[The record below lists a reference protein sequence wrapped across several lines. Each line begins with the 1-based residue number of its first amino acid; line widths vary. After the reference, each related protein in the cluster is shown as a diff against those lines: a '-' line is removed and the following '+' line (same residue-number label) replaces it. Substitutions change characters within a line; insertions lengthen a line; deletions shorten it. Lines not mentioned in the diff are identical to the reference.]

1 MIPMTGLRTPQR
13 TIKRAY
19 DLERG
24 NTVSSD
30 ALIEASPEQYN
41 EIRRAATEARLL
53 GMARFVCEK
62 CGYAVYAPRE
72 PRTRLPFWQHYRG
85 APHSCEWWSGESGT
99 VDNASGS
106 QFHGQ
111 QESPLHFK
119 LKEIIAELLRTDA
132 GVRPETTIVDKYLEG
147 VECKRKPD
155 VRCEFGER
163 PLAFELQLS
172 STQLPIIVGRENF
185 YKENSRFLLWI
196 TWQFETVPFQRVR
209 TAFQDIFFSHNQN
222 IFSIDDETIQQS
234 RVQLKF
240 LFRSYWLEKDC
251 WQQKIVALEE
261 LHWPHSGLPFFREP
275 MPPWHRNFRKRWCE
289 GSNPEGVRWQDQ
301 EKLLIELSNKLGLG
315 FVSHYEFVEQ
325 QIVLVLD
332 FLISVEH
339 GHPTASK
346 QTNLAQLVNTFL
358 AAETRF
364 RFANLAMH
372 VLKRAN
378 PGILERE
385 SVKTKL
391 KNARQHRQDD
401 RSSLIGKIAVSL
413 FPEWFDS

>member
-1 MIPMTGLRTPQR
+1 
-13 TIKRAY
+13 
-19 DLERG
+19 
-24 NTVSSD
+24 
-30 ALIEASPEQYN
+30 
-41 EIRRAATEARLL
+41 
-53 GMARFVCEK
+53 
-62 CGYAVYAPRE
+62 
-72 PRTRLPFWQHYRG
+72 
-85 APHSCEWWSGESGT
+85 
-99 VDNASGS
+99 
-106 QFHGQ
+106 
-111 QESPLHFK
+111 
-119 LKEIIAELLRTDA
+119 
-132 GVRPETTIVDKYLEG
+132 
-147 VECKRKPD
+147 
-155 VRCEFGER
+155 
-163 PLAFELQLS
+163 
-172 STQLPIIVGRENF
+172 
-185 YKENSRFLLWI
+185 
-196 TWQFETVPFQRVR
+196 
-209 TAFQDIFFSHNQN
+209 
-222 IFSIDDETIQQS
+222 
-234 RVQLKF
+234 
-240 LFRSYWLEKDC
+240 
-251 WQQKIVALEE
+251 
-261 LHWPHSGLPFFREP
+261 

-325 QIVLVLD
+325 QIVSVLD

-358 AAETRF
+358 AAESRF